1 METKNTMTVNIP
13 FSFSVNNKITDEHRE
28 VLNPIQVFRD
38 LIVES
43 VDRYVEHEKLQLF
56 DNRCNVTEVQE
67 DSYIEY
73 FMRGLDAETGNETFY
88 VRRYYKEIE
97 SRQAHIHKVLE
108 HHDSP
113 DVRCFTRD
121 DIKVILKALA
131 LSDDDKCHQ
140 RGVPYTALVSLL
152 VINM

>member
-1 METKNTMTVNIP
+1 METKKTMTVSIP
-13 FSFSVNNKITDEHRE
+13 FLFSVNSKISDEHRE

-43 VDRYVEHEKLQLF
+43 VDRYVECEKLQLF

-73 FMRGLDAETGNETFY
+73 FMRGLDAETGAETFH
-88 VRRYYKEIE
+88 VRRYYKDIE
-97 SRQAHIHKVLE
+97 ARQAHIHKVLE

-121 DIKVILKALA
+121 DTKVILKALA
-131 LSDDDKCHQ
+131 LSEDDKCHR
-140 RGVPYTALVSLL
+140 RGIPYTALVSLL
-152 VINM
+152 LTNV